1 MKEKKEKKKKG
12 KARIIIERVLVFIGI
27 TVVLILGGL
36 IAVIKICIDGP
47 SWVAGDLLVLSLRET
62 SAAGFVADIFCTDE
76 EIKKIEE
83 RNKVE
88 QADVITDTS
97 IIQIS
102 QNNGSIRDE
111 NGENGQNPDVKTEEE
126 FTDGIRIEDVT
137 GNTFKGKMMIIKDP
151 SRVYVGSLEKYGSD
165 VHGKTLI
172 EFAEE
177 QKAIAGTNA
186 GGFNDPGG
194 NGLGGIP
201 DGIVISGGELKWGS
215 LESRYEVIGFNNDN
229 ILVVG
234 EMTGKQAVDMGI
246 RDAVSF
252 GPILIVNGSPVAVS
266 GTGGGL
272 NPRTAI
278 GQRADGAVL
287 LLVIDGRQASSIGAS
302 MNDITNVMLQYN
314 AVNAAN
320 LDGGSSSLLYYN
332 GDILNVS
339 SSLVGMRGL
348 PTVILVK

>member
-1 MKEKKEKKKKG
+1 MKEKRKREKG
-12 KARIIIERVLVFIGI
+12 KARTIIERVLVFMGI
-27 TVVLILGGL
+27 TVMLILGGL

-62 SAAGFVADIFCTDE
+62 SAAGFVADIFCTDQ
-76 EIKKIEE
+76 EIKEIEE

-97 IIQIS
+97 IIQVS
-102 QNNGSIRDE
+102 QNNGSISNE
-111 NGENGQNPDVKTEEE
+111 NGENPDIKTDGEE

-215 LESRYEVIGFNNDN
+215 LESKYEVIGFNNDN

>member
-12 KARIIIERVLVFIGI
+12 KAKTIIQRTLVFLGVTI
-27 TVVLILGGL
+27 VLILGGL

-76 EIKKIEE
+76 EIKEIEE

-97 IIQIS
+97 IVQIS
-102 QNNGSIRDE
+102 QNNGSTGNE
-111 NGENGQNPDVKTEEE
+111 NGESPDIKTEEE

-151 SRVYVGSLEKYGSD
+151 SRVYVGSLEKYGND
-165 VHGKTLI
+165 VKGKTLI
-172 EFAEE
+172 EFAGE

-215 LESRYEVIGFNNDN
+215 LERTYEVIGFNNDN

-287 LLVIDGRQASSIGAS
+287 ILVIDGRQASSIGAS

>member
-1 MKEKKEKKKKG
+1 MKEKDKKG
-12 KARIIIERVLVFIGI
+12 KVKTVIERILDFIGI
-27 TVVLILGGL
+27 TLVLLFLGV

-62 SAAGFVADIFCTDE
+62 SAAGFVADIFCTEE
-76 EIKKIEE
+76 EIREIEE

-88 QADVITDTS
+88 QVDVITDTS
-97 IIQIS
+97 IIQVNKTNDDS
-102 QNNGSIRDE
+102 S
-111 NGENGQNPDVKTEEE
+111 GESSEGNDIKADSEE

-151 SRVYVGSLEKYGSD
+151 SRVYVGSLEEYGD
-165 VHGKTLI
+165 GIVGKTLT
-172 EFAEE
+172 EFVNE
-177 QKAIAGTNA
+177 QNAVAGTNA
-186 GGFNDPGG
+186 GGFSDPGG

-201 DGIVISGGELKWGS
+201 DGIVISGGKLKWGS
-215 LESRYEVIGFNNDN
+215 LENTYEIIGFNNDN

-234 EMTGKQAVDMGI
+234 NMTGRQAVDMGI

-252 GPILIVNGSPVAVS
+252 GPILIVNGSPVEVS

-287 LLVIDGRQASSIGAS
+287 LLVIDGRQASSLGAS
-302 MNDITNVMLQYN
+302 MNDITNVMLKYN

-320 LDGGSSSLLYYN
+320 LDGGSSSLLEYK
-332 GDILNVS
+332 GEIINVNS
-339 SSLVGMRGL
+339 SIIGMREL

>member
-1 MKEKKEKKKKG
+1 MKREKKKG
-12 KARIIIERVLVFIGI
+12 KGRIKTVIARVMVFLGI
-27 TVVLILGGL
+27 TLVLLLGGL
-36 IAVIKICIDGP
+36 FAVIKICIDGP

-76 EIKKIEE
+76 EIKEIEE
-83 RNKVE
+83 RNRVE
-88 QADVITDTS
+88 QVDVITDTS
-97 IIQIS
+97 IIQINS
-102 QNNGSIRDE
+102 NTDDS
-111 NGENGQNPDVKTEEE
+111 GENGGNSENPDIKEADEE

-137 GNTFKGKMMIIKDP
+137 GNTFRGKMMIIKDP

-165 VHGKTLI
+165 VEGKTLV
-172 EFAEE
+172 EFASEH
-177 QKAIAGTNA
+177 KAAAGTNA
-186 GGFNDPGG
+186 GGFSDPGG

-215 LESRYEVIGFNNDN
+215 LESTYEIIGFNNDN

-234 EMTGKQAVDMGI
+234 TMTGRQAVDMGI
-246 RDAVSF
+246 RDAISF
-252 GPILIVNGSPVAVS
+252 GPILIVNGSPVTVS

-287 LLVIDGRQASSIGAS
+287 LLVVDGRQASSIGAS
-302 MNDITNVMLQYN
+302 MNDITNVMLEYN

-332 GDILNVS
+332 GEILNVS

>member
-1 MKEKKEKKKKG
+1 MKERINKKG
-12 KARIIIERVLVFIGI
+12 KVKTVIERILVFIGI
-27 TVVLILGGL
+27 TVVLLFIGV

-47 SWVAGDLLVLSLRET
+47 SWVAGDLLVLSLKET
-62 SAAGFVADIFCTDE
+62 SAAGFVADIFCTEE
-76 EIKKIEE
+76 EIREIKE

-88 QADVITDTS
+88 QVDVITDTS
-97 IIQIS
+97 IIQI
-102 QNNGSIRDE
+102 NNNNNSEGNQDG
-111 NGENGQNPDVKTEEE
+111 NDTKTDSEE

-137 GNTFKGKMMIIKDP
+137 GNTFRGKMMIIKDP
-151 SRVYVGSLEKYGSD
+151 SRVYIGSLEKYGND
-165 VHGKTLI
+165 IKGKTLI
-172 EFAEE
+172 EFADE
-177 QKAIAGTNA
+177 QNAVAGTNA

-215 LESRYEVIGFNNDN
+215 LGGTYEIIGFNNDN

-234 EMTGKQAVDMGI
+234 TMTGRQAMEMGI

-252 GPILIVNGSPVAVS
+252 GPILIVNGSPVTVN

-287 LLVIDGRQASSIGAS
+287 LLVIDGRQASSLGAS
-302 MNDITNVMLQYN
+302 MNDITNVMLEYN

-332 GDILNVS
+332 KEIININS
-339 SSLVGMRGL
+339 SIIGMREL